1 MLRWSLPGFAFALL
15 LIGAHAQAR
24 SPASAELAL
33 RNRIFRR
40 ASALACV
47 WLACLI
53 PIAATAETVDLVV
66 RDGVIY
72 DGRGGAPLRGDVA
85 VRDGRIVAVGRLSDY
100 TGKREVKANGLAVAP
115 GFINVLSWATESL
128 IHDGRGMSDIKQG
141 VTLEIFGEGSSPGPV
156 NAALRDE
163 MLKTQSDIRYDI
175 SWTTLGEYL
184 EFLAEKGVSPNV
196 ASFVGA
202 TTVRAHELG
211 FEDRAPTA
219 QELKRMQEL
228 VRQAMREG
236 ALGVG
241 SSMIY
246 APASYAKT
254 DELVALVKAA
264 GEFGGGYISHLRSE
278 GDRFLEALDE
288 LIYIAREAKVNAEV
302 YHLKA
307 GGEKNWSKMREAISR
322 IEAARQQ
329 GLRITADMYPYT
341 AGATGLDA
349 AMPPWVQE
357 GGLDAWI
364 ARLRQPEIRKRVIR
378 EMRAPDASWESLY
391 SAAGSADRLLLIGF
405 KNEKLKPLTGKTLG
419 EVAKMRGVSPEEAAM
434 DLVIEDGSRV
444 STAYFLMS
452 EDNVKLGLSQPW
464 VSIGSDAEGSAPEG
478 PFLLS
483 NPHPRAY
490 GSFAR
495 FLGRYVR
502 DEKVT
507 TLPDAV
513 RRLTRLP
520 AENFKLKDRGC
531 FDTGCHA
538 DMVIFD
544 PKTIADHATFEQP
557 HRYATGVAHV
567 FVNGVQV
574 LRDGEHTGAKP
585 GQVVRGPG
593 WSGWKKQQG
602 AAPALRQPQR

>member
-1 MLRWSLPGFAFALL
+1 M
-15 LIGAHAQAR
+15 
-24 SPASAELAL
+24 
-33 RNRIFRR
+33 
-40 ASALACV
+40 
-47 WLACLI
+47 
-53 PIAATAETVDLVV
+53 AATAETVDLVV

-72 DGRGGAPLRGDVA
+72 DGRGGAPVRGDVA
-85 VRDGRIVAVGRLSDY
+85 VRDGRIVAIGRLSDY
-100 TGKREVKANGLAVAP
+100 TGKQEVRANGLAVAP

-128 IHDGRGMSDIKQG
+128 IQDGRGMSDVKQG
-141 VTLEIFGEGSSPGPV
+141 VTLEIFGEGGSPGPV

-163 MLKTQSDIRYDI
+163 MLKTQGDIRYDI
-175 SWTTLGEYL
+175 PWTTLGEYL
-184 EFLAEKGVSPNV
+184 EFLTKKGVSPNV

-219 QELKRMQEL
+219 QELMRMQDL

-264 GEFGGGYISHLRSE
+264 GEFGGGYISHMRSE
-278 GDRFLEALDE
+278 GDRFIEALDE
-288 LIYIAREAKVNAEV
+288 LIHIAREANVRAEV

-307 GGEKNWSKMREAISR
+307 AGEKNWPKMQEAIAR
-322 IEAARQQ
+322 IEAARKQ

-364 ARLRQPEIRKRVIR
+364 ARLRQPEIRKRVIQ
-378 EMRAPDASWESLY
+378 EMRAPDAGWESLY
-391 SAAGSADRLLLIGF
+391 SSAGSADRLLLIGF
-405 KNEKLKPLTGKTLG
+405 KNDKLKPLTGKTLG

-452 EDNVKLGLSQPW
+452 EANVKLGLSQPW
-464 VSIGSDAEGSAPEG
+464 VSIGSDAEGAAPEG

-507 TLPDAV
+507 TLPDAI

-538 DMVIFD
+538 DIVVFD
-544 PKTIADHATFEQP
+544 PATIADHATFEQP

-593 WSGWKKQQG
+593 WSGWRKQ
-602 AAPALRQPQR
+602 